1 MNNKHLYSFQTALD
15 NSVLVASTTPFLH
28 DFSKHTKHH
37 FNMDMERE
45 KTPLLFAVE
54 QAFLCYCEARI

>member
-1 MNNKHLYSFQTALD
+1 MNNKHLYSFQTTLD

-37 FNMDMERE
+37 FHMDMERE
-45 KTPLLFAVE
+45 KSPDICSGAGVPLL
-54 QAFLCYCEARI
+54 L